1 MGMDGYEQVGY
12 DAAMHPHPTRTQT
25 QHQPG
30 PVPARDDLAR
40 LSEEH
45 PGWNFG
51 TVWTTVNSGPD
62 KRRIWAS
69 RNGVILSAWNA
80 AELSKDIKREQAGDT
95 THGEETS

>member
-1 MGMDGYEQVGY
+1 M
-12 DAAMHPHPTRTQT
+12 T
-25 QHQPG
+25 
-30 PVPARDDLAR
+30 VPARDDLAR